1 MIDDDDDDDDDDDE
15 CHRVREDTRLVAL
28 EPKWLRR
35 VGAWAPLR
43 HPKSGR
49 TFLKVGSGS
58 ILVPERKCL
67 GRWPGLGAKPMS
79 RAAKGSA
86 VSRNTLKKQK
96 SSVHT
101 PLHTSRIHPSVHV
114 LYVCT
119 LFMYSMYV
127 LVVERVQG
135 PLPFC
140 IATRTRP
147 YR

>member
-1 MIDDDDDDDDDDDE
+1 
-15 CHRVREDTRLVAL
+15 
-28 EPKWLRR
+28 
-35 VGAWAPLR
+35 
-43 HPKSGR
+43 
-49 TFLKVGSGS
+49 
-58 ILVPERKCL
+58 
-67 GRWPGLGAKPMS
+67 MS

-127 LVVERVQG
+127 LVVDRVQG
-135 PLPFC
+135 RQMHRHRQVETAALMLLLPLQ
-140 IATRTRP
+140 IV
-147 YR
+147 